1 MAEVDR
7 IMVDERAVSLL
18 QMMEN
23 AGRALA
29 IVARDTLGGDVG
41 GRRIL
46 VLAGSGGNGGGAMAA
61 ARRLHAWGA
70 RPLVLTTRPPT
81 AYTGAPGHQLRT
93 LGRMGVPVRTAQSL
107 REGTRAEVVLDGI
120 LGYGLTGDPRDAAA
134 ALVRRANAGTEPV
147 VALDTPSGLDVDSG
161 RRHRP
166 TVVAAATVTLALPKP
181 GLLAPDAAEH
191 VGRLYLADLGIP
203 AEVFAAVG
211 IEVGPVFSRSDL
223 VRLTLRR
230 HDRVGISNQAK
241 AVGPHGSTRRDGARR
256 QRDPVRPRAATDPL
270 R

>member
-7 IMVDERAVSLL
+7 LMVEERAVSLL

-29 IVARDTLGGDVG
+29 IVARDTLGGDVD
-41 GRRIL
+41 GRRII
-46 VLAGSGGNGGGAMAA
+46 VLAGSGGNGGGALAA
-61 ARRLHAWGA
+61 ARRLHVWGA
-70 RPLVLTTRPPT
+70 RPVVLTTRPHA
-81 AYTGAPGHQLRT
+81 AYAGAAGHQLRT
-93 LGRMGVPVRTAQSL
+93 LARMGVPVRVAESPP
-107 REGTRAEVVLDGI
+107 EITRGELVLDGV
-120 LGYGLTGDPRDAAA
+120 LGYGLTGAPRGSAA
-134 ALVRRANAGTEPV
+134 ALVYWANAGTEPV

-191 VGRLYLADLGIP
+191 VGRLYLADIGIP

-211 IEVGPVFSRSDL
+211 VDVGPVFSRSDL
-223 VRLTLRR
+223 VQLT
-230 HDRVGISNQAK
+230 APP
-241 AVGPHGSTRRDGARR
+241 A
-256 QRDPVRPRAATDPL
+256 
-270 R
+270 